1 MKTVKSTKS
10 LKIGKATENKT
21 RRPSA
26 GVRIQSGIRAG
37 QEGWAR
43 Y

>member
-1 MKTVKSTKS
+1 MKTIKSTKS
-10 LKIGKATENKT
+10 SKPRKATKNKS
-21 RRPSA
+21 RRPGA
-26 GVRIQSGIRAG
+26 GVRVQSGIRAG

>member
-1 MKTVKSTKS
+1 MKTIKSTKS
-10 LKIGKATENKT
+10 SKTCKATENKT
-21 RRPSA
+21 RRPGA